1 MDNFNIDFSKN
12 FIKNTD
18 QKLIDEID
26 NVTFEYNKLSKEG
39 DKLLQILSYSPKINK
54 LDINQI
60 KNIPKISVPQLSEL
74 KSLNYSLLYP
84 KNINQ
89 TIIKKNEIEDMIKKL
104 LLSIVNNILE
114 KYNINH
120 INILKTEED
129 EEEEFEKI
137 LIKNKKNSDAE
148 EKKRDI
154 EFTTTAS
161 RIGLEMDLLNKIKVF
176 LFNNNDYILINVTPK
191 DKIKSIKEK
200 IIKKILDD
208 NKYKLINTSE
218 KAYEIRLVNEEDE
231 DKLIMSTSPL
241 ENNETLFKEKI
252 NSIAFL
258 ENKNYISENI
268 NEEEE
273 LRLDEDEE
281 DKINVKIY
289 YKKKG
294 IKTSKFLVLSKED
307 NLRNILNIFFEE
319 NLLKNKEID

>member
-137 LIKNKKNSDAE
+137 LIKNKKKSDSE
-148 EKKRDI
+148 EKKRNN
-154 EFTTTAS
+154 EFTTAAS

-191 DKIKSIKEK
+191 DKIKLIKEK

-258 ENKNYISENI
+258 ENKNYISGHI

-273 LRLDEDEE
+273 LRLEEDEE

>member
-120 INILKTEED
+120 IN
-129 EEEEFEKI
+129 
-137 LIKNKKNSDAE
+137 
-148 EKKRDI
+148 
-154 EFTTTAS
+154 
-161 RIGLEMDLLNKIKVF
+161 
-176 LFNNNDYILINVTPK
+176 
-191 DKIKSIKEK
+191 
-200 IIKKILDD
+200 
-208 NKYKLINTSE
+208 
-218 KAYEIRLVNEEDE
+218 
-231 DKLIMSTSPL
+231 
-241 ENNETLFKEKI
+241 
-252 NSIAFL
+252 
-258 ENKNYISENI
+258 
-268 NEEEE
+268 
-273 LRLDEDEE
+273 
-281 DKINVKIY
+281 
-289 YKKKG
+289 
-294 IKTSKFLVLSKED
+294 
-307 NLRNILNIFFEE
+307 
-319 NLLKNKEID
+319 